1 MSTHDQ
7 LIASVLNLRADFES
21 LRNTE
26 ELKIKTRGQE
36 LIIDRLKVE
45 VDILRSEKL
54 KHDGIIGT
62 YHRNEVALTS
72 ERDVS
77 RKELAISHGSIKR
90 LEAENTRLLA
100 QIKDDQSKR
109 QKLRKSYTVLNR
121 SFPQGCED
129 TDVIQALDDMKES
142 LMETR
147 F

>member
-1 MSTHDQ
+1 MIDSRCHILDEFKT
-7 LIASVLNLRADFES
+7 
-21 LRNTE
+21 NT
-26 ELKIKTRGQE
+26 
-36 LIIDRLKVE
+36 
-45 VDILRSEKL
+45 SEKL

-121 SFPQGCED
+121 SLVCDD